1 VKALG
6 VLTSLLI
13 TTLAVLAAVL
23 AVKSL
28 PDIQRYLK
36 IRSM

>member
-1 VKALG
+1 MRTVG
-6 VLTSLLI
+6 VLTVAL
-13 TTLAVLAAVL
+13 LAAGV
-23 AVKSL
+23 AFTSVIVARSL

>member
-1 VKALG
+1 MKR
-6 VLTSLLI
+6 LLK
-13 TTLAVLAAVL
+13 LSVLAGVAAV

-36 IRSM
+36 MRAM

>member
-1 VKALG
+1 VKAIG
-6 VLTSLLI
+6 FI
-13 TTLAVLAAVL
+13 TTTLVGAIAVLAAVV

-28 PDIQRYLK
+28 PDVQRYLK

>member
-1 VKALG
+1 MRAIG
-6 VLTSLLI
+6 VLT
-13 TTLAVLAAVL
+13 TTLVGAVAVIAAVV